1 MSTGVFRLGS
11 LLLAISVACSAAMG
25 QDKFSAA
32 LETWRNGDPAGAW
45 SALSE
50 LVDARS
56 NDPRVY
62 FYRGILAIQL
72 NRPPEN
78 DFRKGAQLEA
88 ATGNTRLVN
97 TALEQTQGPL
107 RAQIERY
114 RLEARADLKADPV
127 GEKLKVKFRDA
138 LELRRLGD
146 LQQSLER
153 LNQLT
158 SRGNDPRY
166 FYLQGVVLSE
176 LNQPEQARVAFSE
189 GLKRETTTQDVQRV
203 NEMLSGV
210 DGRVRQ
216 LVEEQTAIQA
226 GDQMLSRSDMHREIR
241 RRAMLTEDQLLAESN
256 AAAAQAAEVAKSQVD
271 ARRQA
276 AVAEIVANR
285 ELQAQREQKAAANAA
300 AIAAKDQPT
309 LSEPEVA
316 VVTPEKP
323 AMPEKKA
330 SSNPFL
336 GGAVATP
343 PAASGRG
350 SANGVRDSA
359 TGSMDLSWLPTGME
373 VLIYLRPAEMENSP
387 LSKSMP
393 QAQSA
398 SQAAVPGLQMLGL
411 ESTDVESVAIGVGNV
426 VISLLP
432 LITQATAGAPPDPQ
446 QLTAQLMKSDAI
458 AVVRLAKD
466 IDVKALATG
475 AGGTESTAGDKT
487 FYVIQPPEAG
497 QPAIAVHAVDAR
509 TVIAGTEASM
519 KTALSEGPGEKVREN
534 FSFIPGSSQFAVAF
548 STPLLAG
555 MSGSIPDAPPTA
567 PPQVAAILSAIK
579 GKISGVAVIVDMA
592 ADMDLT
598 VSLNLTESEATTEAN
613 KALTEGLGLVQQMAP
628 LLLGSAPQELQSGL
642 QQTVS
647 SLSSSGRDTVLTL
660 RATLSGEMLKT
671 IQQNPQLFAPQLQ
684 PGAPAFPGTP
694 GQP

>member
-11 LLLAISVACSAAMG
+11 MLLAISVTCSAVMG
-25 QDKFSAA
+25 EDKYSAA

-56 NDPRVY
+56 RDPRVY
-62 FYRGILAIQL
+62 FYRGILAVQL

-114 RLEARADLKADPV
+114 RSEARADLKADPV
-127 GEKLKVKFRDA
+127 AEKLKGVFRDA
-138 LELRRLGD
+138 LELRRVGQ
-146 LQQSLER
+146 LQQSLEK

-176 LNQPEQARVAFSE
+176 LNQTEQARSAFSE
-189 GLKRETTTQDVQRV
+189 GLKRETTPQDVQRV
-203 NEMLSGV
+203 NNMLSGV
-210 DGRVRQ
+210 DGRLRQ

-226 GDQMLSRSDMHREIR
+226 GDQTVSRSDIHREIR

-256 AAAAQAAEVAKSQVD
+256 VAAAQAAEVAKSEVD
-271 ARRQA
+271 ARRRA

-285 ELQAQREQKAAANAA
+285 QAQTQREQKAAVNAA
-300 AIAAKDQPT
+300 AIAANNQPAP
-309 LSEPEVA
+309 SEAEVA

-323 AMPEKKA
+323 GMPDRKA

-336 GGAVATP
+336 GGAVTTP
-343 PAASGRG
+343 PATS
-350 SANGVRDSA
+350 VRSTA
-359 TGSMDLSWLPTGME
+359 TGAMDLSWLPAGME
-373 VLIYLRPAEMENSP
+373 VLIYVRPADLQNSP

-393 QAQSA
+393 EAQAT
-398 SQAAVPGLQMLGL
+398 SQGVLQGTQMLGI
-411 ESTDVESVAIGVGNV
+411 EPGDVESVAIGVGNV

-432 LITQATAGAPPDPQ
+432 LITQATAGAAPDPAAVS
-446 QLTAQLMKSDAI
+446 AQLMKSDAI
-458 AVVRLAKD
+458 AVIRLSKD
-466 IDVKALATG
+466 VDVKALATA
-475 AGGTESTAGDKT
+475 AGGAETTEGDKT
-487 FYVIQPPEAG
+487 WYVIQPPEAG
-497 QPAIAVHAVDAR
+497 QPPIAVHAVDGK
-509 TVIAGTEASM
+509 TVIAGPEASV
-519 KTALSEGPGEKVREN
+519 KTALSQGPGEKSREN
-534 FSFIPGSSQFAVAF
+534 FSFIPGSSQFALAF

-567 PPQVAAILSAIK
+567 PPQIAALLSAIK
-579 GKISGVAVIVDMA
+579 GKISGVGVMIDMTSELE
-592 ADMDLT
+592 LT
-598 VSLNLTESEATTEAN
+598 ISLNLTEPEAVTEAN

-628 LLLGSAPQELQSGL
+628 LLVGSAPQELQGGL
-642 QQTVS
+642 QQMVS
-647 SLSSSGRDTVLTL
+647 SLASSGRDTVLAL
-660 RATLSGEMLKT
+660 KATVSGQMLKT
-671 IQQNPQLFAPQLQ
+671 IQQNPQLFAPQIQ

>member
-1 MSTGVFRLGS
+1 MSTGVLRLGGF
-11 LLLAISVACSAAMG
+11 LLAISMTFSAVMG
-25 QDKFSAA
+25 HDKFSAA
-32 LETWRNGDPAGAW
+32 LETWRNGDPAGAL

-62 FYRGILAIQL
+62 FYRGILATQL
-72 NRPPEN
+72 NRPSED
-78 DFRKGAQLEA
+78 DFRKGARLEA

-97 TALEQTQGPL
+97 TALEQIQGSL
-107 RAQIERY
+107 RAQIEHY

-127 GEKLKVKFRDA
+127 GEKLKVVFRDA
-138 LELRRLGD
+138 MELRRLGN
-146 LQQSLER
+146 LQQSLEK

-176 LNQPEQARVAFSE
+176 LNQTEQARAAFSE

-203 NEMLSGV
+203 NDMLSGV
-210 DGRVRQ
+210 DGRVRL

-226 GDQMLSRSDMHREIR
+226 GDQMLSRSDIHREIR

-309 LSEPEVA
+309 PSEPEVA

-343 PAASGRG
+343 SAVSGRG
-350 SANGVRDSA
+350 SA

-426 VISLLP
+426 VVSLLP

-579 GKISGVAVIVDMA
+579 GKISGVAVIVDMTS
-592 ADMDLT
+592 DLDLT
-598 VSLNLTESEATTEAN
+598 ISLNLTEPEATTEAN
-613 KALTEGLGLVQQMAP
+613 KAMTEGLALVQQMAP
-628 LLLGSAPQELQSGL
+628 LLLGSAPQELQGGL
-642 QQTVS
+642 QQMVA
-647 SLSSSGRDTVLTL
+647 SLSCSGRDTVLAL
-660 RATLSGEMLKT
+660 RATVTGEMLKT

-684 PGAPAFPGTP
+684 PGGPGFPGTP